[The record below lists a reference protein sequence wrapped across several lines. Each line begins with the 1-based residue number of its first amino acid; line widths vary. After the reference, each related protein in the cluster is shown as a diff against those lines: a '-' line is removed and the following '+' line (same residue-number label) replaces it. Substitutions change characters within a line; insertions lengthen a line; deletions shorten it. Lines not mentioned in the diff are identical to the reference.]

1 MTMALA
7 LSGVCAPLSESRA
20 ASAQDS
26 LAHAPVEGAPVGPGY
41 VLGPG
46 DRLQVFV
53 STLADTSRVVTLD
66 RDGKVFIP
74 RVGSTYLFQAVERL
88 CAAHT
93 GLRVRVMGED
103 EYRAALE
110 ARAPKSGLP
119 D

>member
-1 MTMALA
+1 MSIPSQLLARFVRGARHVTMALA

-26 LAHAPVEGAPVGPGY
+26 LPHAPVEGAPVGPGY

-66 RDGKVFIP
+66 RDGRSEEHTSELQSPTTISYAVFC
-74 RVGSTYLFQAVERL
+74 L
-88 CAAHT
+88 
-93 GLRVRVMGED
+93 
-103 EYRAALE
+103 
-110 ARAPKSGLP
+110 
-119 D
+119 